1 MRLEA
6 GLSKADSQG
15 NERFWITR
23 SPDQLD
29 GVPCVR
35 GLRIPAST
43 VLLMLAEGM
52 SDEEILHAY
61 PDLEKE
67 DIRQV
72 LIFAAG
78 LVDKAKIV

>member
-1 MRLEA
+1 
-6 GLSKADSQG
+6 
-15 NERFWITR
+15 
-23 SPDQLD
+23 
-29 GVPCVR
+29 
-35 GLRIPAST
+35 
-43 VLLMLAEGM
+43 MLAEGM